1 MTISKLPLSY
11 CTNVHPGRTV
21 DQVIANL
28 EKYAVPIGAACD
40 AGGGVGLWF
49 ANTVADEL
57 MASRDGVVR
66 VSDWLA
72 ANGAACCTL
81 NAFPYGDFHSER
93 VKDAVYRPDW
103 SGDQRDRYTLVNAN
117 ILASLLHDGADGSVS
132 TLPLGFKHHHTNDAG
147 FVDRC
152 IDRIIGLAGGLHEI
166 AKSRSRIIRLAI
178 EPEPLCV
185 IETTDEAIDFF
196 DRLWEAADAQGPR
209 VGMAV
214 RNHIGLCY
222 DVCHQAVEYEDAAR
236 SIIRLHKAG
245 IRINKVQISNAI
257 EVRDPANNP
266 EALAALRDYVD
277 ERYLHQT
284 FGRLSDGTIVR
295 IPDLT
300 HEFLDDPGDA
310 MLAAD
315 VWRVHYHV
323 PVDQETIGP
332 LHTTRDDVVDA
343 LTTIKKLPYAPH
355 LEVETYTWTVM
366 PGEKPDIVAGLA
378 AELKAVRT
386 ILDSLD

>member
-1 MTISKLPLSY
+1 MTISSLPLSY
-11 CTNVHPGRTV
+11 CTNVHPGRTIDEVV
-21 DQVIANL
+21 DNL
-28 EKYAVPIGAACD
+28 AAYSVPIRRAC
-40 AGGGVGLWF
+40 GGSMCVGMWF
-49 ANTVADEL
+49 AKN
-57 MASRDGVVR
+57 VVGQVQR
-66 VSDWLA
+66 HEPWERMLRECLDKHDLEFY
-72 ANGAACCTL
+72 TI
-81 NAFPYGDFHSER
+81 NAFPFRNFHSDR
-93 VKDAVYRPDW
+93 VKDSVYEPDW
-103 SGDQRDRYTLVNAN
+103 SDQSRLEYTLGAAH
-117 ILASLLHDGADGSVS
+117 ILADHGIGVDMDGSIS
-132 TLPLGFKHHHTNDAG
+132 TLPLGFKGHTHDG
-147 FVDRC
+147 TFIDRC
-152 IDRIIGLAGGLHEI
+152 IANLIEFA
-166 AKSRSRIIRLAI
+166 SRCCRYGEMGTVIRLAI

-196 DRLWEAADAQGPR
+196 HRLWEAADAQGPQ

-257 EVRDPANNP
+257 EVRNPTNNP
-266 EALAALRDYVD
+266 EALAALRDYID

-284 FGRLSDGTIVR
+284 FGRLPDGTIIRV
-295 IPDLT
+295 PDLT
-300 HEFLDDPGDA
+300 HEFLDDPGPD

-315 VWRVHYHV
+315 IWRVHYHV
-323 PVDQETIGP
+323 PVNQQTIGP
-332 LHTTRDDVVDA
+332 LDTTRDDVVDA

-378 AELKAVRT
+378 AELKAVRE
-386 ILDSLD
+386 IIDGLD